1 MTERLRAWIDID
13 LGALVRNGA
22 AMAARAGVPMLPMV
36 KADGYGVGAVAAAR
50 ALERLS
56 PWGYGVATVDEG
68 VELRAAGIDRPVLVF
83 TPILEADIAG
93 ARDARLTPV
102 LGSGAMIAAWAAA
115 TGNADWHL
123 GIDTG
128 MGRSGVRWDEVGPLR
143 DVLRGAPPAG
153 ACTHFHSADRDDHTE
168 AQQLQRFASALDAL
182 PARPTVL
189 HAENSAAIE
198 RLEHPSAWTFVRP
211 GVFLYGVASRAA
223 PAGGGRQQ
231 RAMLVSE
238 PVVSLHARI
247 AELRTIGAGETV
259 SYGGTYTAR
268 APVRIA
274 TVPVGYGD
282 GYRRAFGNVGAA
294 LVRRQRVPVVG
305 MVTMD
310 MTLLDVTGIAC
321 ETGDIVT
328 LLGRAAATLP
338 AAVPTAVPAT
348 EPLTV
353 PPEPPPVVDLV
364 GAARDAGLSPYE
376 VLTGLR
382 LRLPRVY
389 VGDAH
394 WVDSRP

>member
-1 MTERLRAWIDID
+1 MNERLRAWIGVD
-13 LGALVRNGA
+13 LGALVRNAA
-22 AMAARAGVPMLPMV
+22 AMAARAGVPILPMV
-36 KADGYGVGAVAAAR
+36 KADGYGLGAVAVTR
-50 ALERLS
+50 ALEPLS

-68 VELRAAGIDRPVLVF
+68 VAIRAAGIDRPVLVF
-83 TPILEADIAG
+83 TPILETDIAG
-93 ARDARLTPV
+93 ARDARLTPL

-123 GIDTG
+123 AIDTG
-128 MGRSGVRWDEVGPLR
+128 MGRSGVQWTEVGLLR
-143 DVLRGAPPAG
+143 EVLRAAPPAG
-153 ACTHFHSADRDDHTE
+153 ASTHFHSADRDDRTVV
-168 AQQLQRFASALDAL
+168 QQLGRLASALDAM
-182 PARPTVL
+182 PARPAIL

-198 RLEHPSAWTFVRP
+198 RLERPSAWTFVRP
-211 GVFLYGVASRAA
+211 GVFLYGVASQVA
-223 PAGGGRQQ
+223 PAGGGPSPRPV
-231 RAMLVSE
+231 LVSE
-238 PVVSLHARI
+238 PVASLHARI

-268 APVRIA
+268 QTARIA

-294 LVRRQRVPVVG
+294 LVRGHRVPVVG

-328 LLGRAAATLP
+328 LLGRGP
-338 AAVPTAVPAT
+338 A
-348 EPLTV
+348 TV
-353 PPEPPPVVDLV
+353 PPAPRPVVDLV
-364 GAARDAGLSPYE
+364 GAAYDAGLSPYE
-376 VLTGLR
+376 LLTGLR

-389 VGDAH
+389 VDDAH

>member
-1 MTERLRAWIDID
+1 MNERLRAWIEVD

-22 AMAARAGVPMLPMV
+22 AMAARAGVPILPMV
-36 KADGYGVGAVAAAR
+36 KADGYGLGAVAVAR

-68 VELRAAGIDRPVLVF
+68 AEIRAAGVERPVLVF

-93 ARDARLTPV
+93 ARDARLTPL

-123 GIDTG
+123 AIDTG
-128 MGRSGVRWDEVGPLR
+128 MGRSGVQWNEVASLGE
-143 DVLRGAPPAG
+143 VLRTAPPAG
-153 ACTHFHSADRDDHTE
+153 ASTHFHSADRDDQ
-168 AQQLQRFASALDAL
+168 AVVQQLRRFASALDAM
-182 PARPTVL
+182 PARPAIL

-198 RLEHPSAWTFVRP
+198 RLERPSAWTFVRP
-211 GVFLYGVASRAA
+211 GVFLYGVASQVA
-223 PAGGGRQQ
+223 PAGGGPSR
-231 RAMLVSE
+231 RPVLVSE
-238 PVVSLHARI
+238 PVASLHARI

-268 APVRIA
+268 ARARIA

-282 GYRRAFGNVGAA
+282 GYRRAFGNAGAA
-294 LVRRQRVPVVG
+294 LVRGHRVPVVG

-321 ETGDIVT
+321 ETGDIAT
-328 LLGRAAATLP
+328 LLGRAPAT
-338 AAVPTAVPAT
+338 VPA
-348 EPLTV
+348 PLLAKRPPTV
-353 PPEPPPVVDLV
+353 PLAPRPVVDLV
-364 GAARDAGLSPYE
+364 GAAHDAGLSPYE
-376 VLTGLR
+376 LLTGLR

-389 VGDAH
+389 VDDAH

>member
-1 MTERLRAWIDID
+1 MNERLRAWIEVD

-22 AMAARAGVPMLPMV
+22 AMGARAGVPILPMV
-36 KADGYGVGAVAAAR
+36 KADGYGLGAVAVAR
-50 ALERLS
+50 ALDRLS
-56 PWGYGVATVDEG
+56 PWGYGVATVEEG
-68 VELRAAGIDRPVLVF
+68 VELRAAGIDRPMLVF
-83 TPILEADIAG
+83 TPILEADIADT
-93 ARDARLTPV
+93 RDARLTPV

-123 GIDTG
+123 AIDTG
-128 MGRSGVRWDEVGPLR
+128 MARSGVQWDEIGPLR
-143 DVLRGAPPAG
+143 DVLRAAPPAG
-153 ACTHFHSADRDDHTE
+153 ACTHFHSADRDDDTDT
-168 AQQLQRFASALDAL
+168 QQLRRFASALDAL
-182 PARPTVL
+182 PARPPIL

-198 RLEHPSAWTFVRP
+198 RLERPSAWTFVRP
-211 GVFLYGVASRAA
+211 GVFLYGVASRVA
-223 PAGGGRQQ
+223 PAGGPRQ
-231 RAMLVSE
+231 RPVLVSE

-259 SYGGTYTAR
+259 SYGGTHTAR
-268 APVRIA
+268 APARIA

-294 LVRRQRVPVVG
+294 LVRRHRVPVVG

-321 ETGDIVT
+321 EIGDIVT
-328 LLGRAAATLP
+328 LLGRAAAT
-338 AAVPTAVPAT
+338 VPVT
-348 EPLTV
+348 EPTTV
-353 PPEPPPVVDLV
+353 PPEPRPVVDLV

-382 LRLPRVY
+382 VRLPRVY
-389 VGDAH
+389 VDDAH

>member
-1 MTERLRAWIDID
+1 MNERLRAWIDID

-22 AMAARAGVPMLPMV
+22 AMAARAGVPILPMV
-36 KADGYGVGAVAAAR
+36 KAGGYGLGAVAVAR

-68 VELRAAGIDRPVLVF
+68 VELRAAGIDRPMLVF

-102 LGSGAMIAAWAAA
+102 LGSAVMIGAWAAA
-115 TGNADWHL
+115 TGNANWHL
-123 GIDTG
+123 AIDTG
-128 MGRSGVRWDEVGPLR
+128 MGRSGVQWNEVGPLR
-143 DVLRGAPPAG
+143 DVLRAAPPAG
-153 ACTHFHSADRDDHTE
+153 ACTHFHSADRDNHTE
-168 AQQLQRFASALDAL
+168 AQQLRRFASALDAM
-182 PARPTVL
+182 PARPAIL

-198 RLEHPSAWTFVRP
+198 RLERPSAWTFVRP
-211 GVFLYGVASRAA
+211 GVFLYGVASRVA
-223 PAGGGRQQ
+223 PAGAGQYQ
-231 RAMLVSE
+231 RPVLVSE
-238 PVVSLHARI
+238 PVASLHARI

-268 APVRIA
+268 APARIA

-294 LVRRQRVPVVG
+294 LLRRHRVPVVG

-310 MTLLDVTGIAC
+310 MTLLDVTGITC

-328 LLGRAAATLP
+328 LLGRAAATVP
-338 AAVPTAVPAT
+338 ATVPAT
-348 EPLTV
+348 EPMPV
-353 PPEPPPVVDLV
+353 PPEPRPVVDLV

-389 VGDAH
+389 VDDAS